1 MSIYVAIS
9 PDDLERLAPLINL
22 FFQQALDL
30 NTRELPE
37 QNPALKY
44 KCLLLAD
51 EFTAMGRVG
60 ILAKGIS
67 YIAGY
72 GLRMLPIIQSPSQL
86 REVYGADTAETF
98 IENHA
103 LRIIFAPKNIRVAK
117 EISDTLGTCTVKNK
131 SRSRALVGRA
141 SRSVNTSDHSRPL
154 LLPQEVMQIGQ
165 QSAILIMEYCL
176 PIRCRRI
183 VWYKDPLFRE
193 RGNGRDGIRWTTPEV
208 PLIDPDRRVKG
219 EIQFSP
225 SALSDADK
233 TIVERPITAEDIE
246 RIDDLDLENFSC
258 DFSTIE
264 IPKDDISD
272 EAMDGLVNQFFNQL
286 ATA

>member
-1 MSIYVAIS
+1 
-9 PDDLERLAPLINL
+9 L

-37 QNPALKY
+37 QNPELKF

-60 ILAKGIS
+60 ILTKGIS

-86 REVYGADTAETF
+86 REVYGADIAETF
-98 IENHA
+98 VENHA

-117 EISDTLGTCTVKNK
+117 EISDTLGTTTVKNK

-141 SRSVNTSDHSRPL
+141 SRSVNTSDHSRAL
-154 LLPQEVMQIGQ
+154 LLPQEVMQMGKM
-165 QSAILIMEYCL
+165 SAILIMEYCL
-176 PIRCRRI
+176 PIKCRRI
-183 VWYKDPLFRE
+183 IWYKDPLFKE
-193 RGNGRDGIRWTTPEV
+193 RGNGRDGVRWASPEV
-208 PLIDPDRRVKG
+208 PEIDPDRRVKG
-219 EIQFSP
+219 KIQFTP
-225 SALSDADK
+225 SKLNQAAK
-233 TIVERPITAEDIE
+233 TVVERPITVEDIE
-246 RIDDLDLENFSC
+246 RIDEMDLANFSC
-258 DFSTIE
+258 DFSQIE
-264 IPKDDISD
+264 IPKDEISD
-272 EAMDGLVNQFFNQL
+272 EAMDGLVNQFFTQL